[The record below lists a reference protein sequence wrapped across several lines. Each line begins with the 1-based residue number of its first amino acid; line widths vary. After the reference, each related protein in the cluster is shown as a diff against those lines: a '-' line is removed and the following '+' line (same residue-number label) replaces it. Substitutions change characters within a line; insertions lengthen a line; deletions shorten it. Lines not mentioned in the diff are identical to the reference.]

1 MLADDNSNSKQPRE
15 QVRWRHPSSCQ
26 SQCRISHLSV
36 VFTHFY
42 LNYNKWNRQTYGS
55 CHAQVGY
62 QTKTD
67 FPGKPLRSS
76 ENAN

>member
-42 LNYNKWNRQTYGS
+42 L
-55 CHAQVGY
+55 
-62 QTKTD
+62 
-67 FPGKPLRSS
+67 
-76 ENAN
+76 